1 MGNRWAL
8 KVKLPT
14 PVHVTFTVS
23 SWIKLS
29 TLIFCKL
36 KKKKKS
42 STIILCKFLLSQH
55 IMLNLLKLIFL
66 MLGLQKL
73 IWVEIGTS
81 FLIINFLKYP
91 ANCQCCQDKE
101 MICRVPF
108 QFTRWQDS
116 VSNRAYL
123 HCVSCD
129 CCYTN
134 NVEFCKSHTLKFC
147 GRRFAEYGNKEGNW
161 LHL

>member
-1 MGNRWAL
+1 
-8 KVKLPT
+8 
-14 PVHVTFTVS
+14 
-23 SWIKLS
+23 
-29 TLIFCKL
+29 
-36 KKKKKS
+36 
-42 STIILCKFLLSQH
+42 
-55 IMLNLLKLIFL
+55 MLNLLKLIFL

-147 GRRFAEYGNKEGNW
+147 GRFAEYGNKEGNW
-161 LHL
+161 LHLFISISLQSITTALAICCMPISTQINFCLITKNPELNAQLSEKQMVLEVLLTWQ